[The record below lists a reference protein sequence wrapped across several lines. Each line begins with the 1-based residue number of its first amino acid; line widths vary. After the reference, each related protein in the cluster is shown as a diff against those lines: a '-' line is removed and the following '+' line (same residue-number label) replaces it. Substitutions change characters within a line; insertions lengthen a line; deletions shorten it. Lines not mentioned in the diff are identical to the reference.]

1 MPEQAIQARL
11 CPRCGA
17 SLEDGYL
24 CSCGSLVID
33 RPRARYSGNRPAQ
46 REIARVRSET
56 GGGGHY
62 RVRQNPDGSLSCDCP
77 GFLTQTPRELREGLP
92 FAMCKHIAGLI
103 GSCPAPVPA
112 EPLPGP
118 SAYQK
123 ALLSGL
129 GIAPAANLTNDQ
141 AYHLVA
147 DLIGQQ
153 GITYPDFV
161 AKVRA
166 EGMASVL
173 PIWSVGW
180 EFECGVAQSWGGRGL
195 IREAAGAGYDIEDC
209 GVRRTS
215 GAWVLGHDGS
225 VRVGAGYVPI
235 ELKSPKC
242 YGAKGFAEM
251 EGILTILN
259 SLGSTVNDSCG
270 FHTHINAGYLERER
284 IAAVL
289 SAWVAVEKRFL
300 WGLVKPS
307 RRGNRYAKPV
317 PFALARQVANRGPGV
332 FTDRYHSLNL
342 CSLRTHGSLE
352 VRLFHGT
359 TDPRTARCWTVLM
372 LKLIEAAAV
381 KGVEPRRFSEVA
393 SGGTFEDLLDLI
405 GMAERT
411 ATAPIREAREW
422 ALEAYRA
429 SDWETERHA
438 PAALAEEDPPR
449 RRQPWSADPCHGLLM
464 EDGEREWARVCSL
477 YEGQP
482 YGRAYIGSPPAPER
496 PAPDSVYTLS
506 RLTAAVRIPAPV
518 LLAGLH
524 AGRWVFGSGVF
535 GSGEEIVMTWDRERD
550 TLSCNCPEAA
560 QGPCRH
566 AIFAARFIEIA
577 RDARPQAGAELPG
590 APRPHVLL
598 ALALGPL
605 TSLWTA
611 TGRRAAVLG
620 DAGRARL
627 NRLAGEA
634 LDALPRRPGANREVL
649 LARVGAILQALAEA
663 GARLSWEGHPVEA
676 QTVKALGDVIA
687 RAAGEIPARLW
698 GNELD
703 EAERRVALD
712 RILTAADLCYP
723 VTPLGWPQDPSVQ
736 ADGRPDSVAA
746 LSRLAPGSGRRIPPA
761 FLRPVIEAG
770 GNTWEFPGERE
781 GARGCTVTWDR
792 EQDTLAC
799 TCQGFRRLNVR
810 RCRHTVCV
818 ARYMTAVRAESGAE
832 GWARFGI
839 RLASPSRGDAG
850 EGTAETGGQA

>member
-17 SLEDGYL
+17 SLEDAYL

-92 FAMCKHIAGLI
+92 FAVCKHIAGLI

-123 ALLSGL
+123 ALLAGL
-129 GIAPAANLTNDQ
+129 GITPSGSLTNDQ

-166 EGMASVL
+166 EGAASVL

-180 EFECGVAQSWGGRGL
+180 EFECGVARSFGELGF
-195 IREAAGAGYDIEDC
+195 IREANGAGFAVERGC
-209 GVRRTS
+209 RMS
-215 GAWVLGHDGS
+215 PGAWVLGHDGS
-225 VRVGAGYVPI
+225 VRVDAGYVPI

-251 EGILTILN
+251 EGILTLLN
-259 SLGSTVNDSCG
+259 GIGSTVNDSCG
-270 FHTHINAGYLERER
+270 FHTHINAGYLDRGQVVN
-284 IAAVL
+284 VL
-289 SAWVAVEKRFL
+289 GAWVAVEKRFL
-300 WGLVKPS
+300 WGLVRPS

-317 PFALARQVANRGPGV
+317 PAALARRVANRGPDV

-342 CSLRTHGSLE
+342 CSLRSHGSLE

-372 LKLIEAAAV
+372 LKLIEAVAV

-422 ALEAYRA
+422 ALEAYQA
-429 SDWETERHA
+429 SGWEAERLAA
-438 PAALAEEDPPR
+438 PALAEEDPPQR
-449 RRQPWSADPCHGLLM
+449 RRPRSADPCHDLLL

-482 YGRAYIGSPPAPER
+482 FGRAYIGSSPAPEQ
-496 PAPDSVYTLS
+496 PAPDSVYALS

-518 LLAGLH
+518 ILAGLH
-524 AGRWVFGSGVF
+524 AGRWVFGLEG
-535 GSGEEIVMTWDRERD
+535 EIVTTWDRERD
-550 TLSCNCPEAA
+550 ALSCNCPEAA

-566 AIFAARFIEIA
+566 AIFAARFIAIA

-605 TSLWTA
+605 MGLWTA
-611 TGRRAAVLG
+611 TGRRAAVFG
-620 DAGRARL
+620 DADRARL

-649 LARVGAILQALAEA
+649 PARVGAILQALTEA
-663 GARLSWEGHPVEA
+663 SARLRWDGHPVES
-676 QTVKALGDVIA
+676 QTVKALANVIA

-698 GNELD
+698 DNGLD
-703 EAERRVALD
+703 EAERRAAVNA
-712 RILTAADLCYP
+712 ILTSADLYYLLAA
-723 VTPLGWPQDPSVQ
+723 LGRPQDASVQ
-736 ADGRPDSVAA
+736 ADGRPDSVAT
-746 LSRLAPGSGRRIPPA
+746 LSRLAPGSGRRYPPA

-832 GWARFGI
+832 SWARFGL

-850 EGTAETGGQA
+850 EGAAETGGQA

>member
-11 CPRCGA
+11 CPRCGT

-77 GFLTQTPRELREGLP
+77 GFLTQTPGELRAGLP
-92 FAMCKHIAGLI
+92 FAVCKHIAGLV

-123 ALLSGL
+123 ALLAGL
-129 GIAPAANLTNDQ
+129 GITPSGSLTNDQ

-166 EGMASVL
+166 EGAASVL

-180 EFECGVAQSWGGRGL
+180 EFECGVARSFGELGF
-195 IREAAGAGYDIEDC
+195 IREANGAGFAVERGC
-209 GVRRTS
+209 RMS
-215 GAWVLGHDGS
+215 PGAWVLGHDGS
-225 VRVGAGYVPI
+225 VRVDAGYVPI

-251 EGILTILN
+251 EGILTLLN
-259 SLGSTVNDSCG
+259 GIGSTVNDSCG
-270 FHTHINAGYLERER
+270 FHTHINAGYLDRGQVVN
-284 IAAVL
+284 VL
-289 SAWVAVEKRFL
+289 GAWVAVEKRFL
-300 WGLVKPS
+300 WGLVRPS

-317 PFALARQVANRGPGV
+317 PAAMARQVSQRGPDV
-332 FTDRYHSLNL
+332 VRDRYHSLNL

-359 TDPRTARCWTVLM
+359 TDPRTARCWTVLL

-429 SDWETERHA
+429 SGWETERHA
-438 PAALAEEDPPR
+438 AAALAEEDPPQG
-449 RRQPWSADPCHGLLM
+449 RQPRRASPADTLRFLLPEVSERM
-464 EDGEREWARVCSL
+464 WAQVCDLYDGHPFGR
-477 YEGQP
+477 P
-482 YGRAYIGSPPAPER
+482 YAGSSPAPER

-506 RLTAAVRIPAPV
+506 RLTAGVRIPAPV
-518 LLAGLH
+518 LLAGIG
-524 AGRWVFGSGVF
+524 AGRWEF
-535 GSGEEIVMTWDRERD
+535 GSGEEEIVTAWDRERD
-550 TLSCNCPEAA
+550 TLSCTCPEAG

-566 AIFAARFIEIA
+566 AVFAARFIAMA
-577 RDARPQAGAELPG
+577 RDAMPEAGAELP
-590 APRPHVLL
+590 APPRPHVLL
-598 ALALGPL
+598 ALALRPL
-605 TSLWTA
+605 TGPWAA

-620 DAGRARL
+620 DAGLERL
-627 NRLAGEA
+627 RRLAGEA
-634 LDALPRRPGANREVL
+634 LDALPRTPGADREVC

-663 GARLSWEGHPVEA
+663 GARLAWDGHPAEA
-676 QTVKALGDVIA
+676 QTVKAVADAIA
-687 RAAGEIPARLW
+687 RAAGEIPGRLW
-698 GNELD
+698 DGELD
-703 EAERRVALD
+703 EAERRLAVDEILARADAHYLLAALG
-712 RILTAADLCYP
+712 R
-723 VTPLGWPQDPSVQ
+723 PQERSVE
-736 ADGRPDSVAA
+736 ADGRPNSVPT
-746 LSRLAPGSGRRIPPA
+746 LSRLAPGSGRRYPPA
-761 FLRPVIEAG
+761 FLRPVLEAG

-792 EQDTLAC
+792 EQDTLTC
-799 TCQGFRRLNVR
+799 TCQGFRRLDAR
-810 RCRHTVCV
+810 RCRHAVCV
-818 ARYMTAVRAESGAE
+818 ARYLTAVRTESGAE
-832 GWARFGI
+832 GWARLGI
-839 RLASPSRGDAG
+839 RLASPSRGGAG
-850 EGTAETGGQA
+850 EGAAETGGQA